1 MKLLPGGV
9 QYLEWFDFGRFV
21 SSLDS
26 CREHFI
32 NDGDY
37 LGVFAQETLCKSRSD
52 NKKESG

>member
-21 SSLDS
+21 SSLDGS
-26 CREHFI
+26 REHFI